1 MNEENMSEESLS
13 EESLS
18 EESLSEGAIAE
29 SVLSYIV
36 RSIVNQPDLVVIS
49 VSDGQRGPRYEVQ
62 VGDGDMGRVIGRRGR
77 SRSYPHCCKSC
88 RSHRRTKNRGRVR
101 RLARHAD

>member
-77 SRSYPHCCKSC
+77 TAEAI
-88 RSHRRTKNRGRVR
+88 RTVVR
-101 RLARHAD
+101 AAAATEEQKIEVEFVD